1 MEGLGDLGVRVG
13 LRRETLAEPCKIKGK
28 STSIGQYVG
37 LVHALI
43 DSIDVLGELIEGT
56 VDEVRSVRQ
65 ALDSVIH

>member
-1 MEGLGDLGVRVG
+1 MEGLGDLGVRVS
-13 LRRETLAEPCKIKGK
+13 LRRETLVEPCKIKGK

-43 DSIDVLGELIEGT
+43 DSIDVLGELFEGT